1 MRNVSI
7 AVGRE
12 ASIDCHVSD
21 ADDYKVSFL
30 NAMKVLERYR
40 MPSLI
45 TPKYLTQMHLQNLQI
60 YHDIEYDNII
70 NFIWA
75 ISTL

>member
-21 ADDYKVSFL
+21 ADDYKVSFV
-30 NAMKVLERYR
+30 NAMKILERYR
-40 MPSLI
+40 MLSLI
-45 TPKYLTQMHLQNLQI
+45 IAQMDLQNLEI
-60 YHDIEYDNII
+60 YHDIEHDNII

>member
-21 ADDYKVSFL
+21 ADDYKVSFV
-30 NAMKVLERYR
+30 NAMKILERYR
-40 MPSLI
+40 MLSLI
-45 TPKYLTQMHLQNLQI
+45 ITQMDLQNLEI
-60 YHDIEYDNII
+60 YHDMEHDNII

>member
-21 ADDYKVSFL
+21 ADDYKVSFV
-30 NAMKVLERYR
+30 NAITILERYK
-40 MPSLI
+40 I
-45 TPKYLTQMHLQNLQI
+45 TQMDLQNLQI
-60 YHDIEYDNII
+60 YHDIEHDNII